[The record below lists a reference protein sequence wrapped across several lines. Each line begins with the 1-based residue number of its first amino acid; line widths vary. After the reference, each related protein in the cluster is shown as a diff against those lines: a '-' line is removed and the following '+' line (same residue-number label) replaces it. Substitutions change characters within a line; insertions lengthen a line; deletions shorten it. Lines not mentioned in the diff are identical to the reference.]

1 MSSVS
6 REKYER
12 AKKAVISWYNTAQK
26 LKLEV
31 GVANSEVFDLQSK
44 LKKSQQEINLLPD
57 SQTLEDL
64 EIKNKEQNRTIR
76 NLTKQISELEEK
88 YKNKIV
94 LLERDKL
101 LSDGR
106 VQQLEEARKD
116 LQERYKDLKDDLR
129 SYQQSR
135 PH

>member
-1 MSSVS
+1 
-6 REKYER
+6 
-12 AKKAVISWYNTAQK
+12 
-26 LKLEV
+26 
-31 GVANSEVFDLQSK
+31 VFDLQSK